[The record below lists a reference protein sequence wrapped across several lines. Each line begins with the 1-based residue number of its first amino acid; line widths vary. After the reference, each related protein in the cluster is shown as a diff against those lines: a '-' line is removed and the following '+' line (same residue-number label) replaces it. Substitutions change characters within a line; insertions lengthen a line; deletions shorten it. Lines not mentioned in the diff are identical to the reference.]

1 MHWLAKWFNAFEN
14 LLLFLYG
21 LLGTLIKMLFSCL
34 DQTFLANGRFQKTIK
49 RFILIGLSL
58 GILSMVIHIG
68 DNSDL
73 TFNNFYLIFKDGKAI
88 LSLLGLI
95 IVSGILGIV
104 MSLIIFYL
112 LFTLIKISKENQADV
127 FIITFGILMI
137 YTIIVVMFEIELNT
151 FFVISLS
158 LSSYL
163 VAIVDLVRDN
173 YDKNSLIY
181 KFRNLPLYIMVILS
195 IYLFIKD
202 PDQFSIGYIDLNIID
217 INAVALGSIA
227 LVFAGIG
234 LRRMKP

>member
-14 LLLFLYG
+14 SLLFLYG
-21 LLGTLIKMLFSCL
+21 LLGILIKKIFSRL
-34 DQTFLANGRFQKTIK
+34 DQNFLANGRFPKTIK
-49 RFILIGLSL
+49 AFIFIGLSM
-58 GILSMVIHIG
+58 GILLMIIHIG
-68 DNSDL
+68 RNSNL
-73 TFNNFYLIFKDGKAI
+73 AFNNFYLIFKDGTAI

-95 IVSGILGIV
+95 IISGIIGIV
-104 MSLIIFYL
+104 MSLIIFFL
-112 LFTLIKISKENQADV
+112 LFMLIQISNENKADV
-127 FIITFGILMI
+127 FIITFGILMV
-137 YTIIVVMFEIELNT
+137 YTIIIVMFGIELNT
-151 FFVISLS
+151 FFVISLC

-163 VAIVDLVRDN
+163 VAIVDLIRDN
-173 YDKNSLIY
+173 YDKNSLLY

-202 PDQFSIGYIDLNIID
+202 PEQFSIGYIDFNIID